1 GQQGKLT
8 GSSITFRGFQQTLD
22 EISPTNFLNPVSA
35 PRMEVAIRQNFLE
48 GFGVKLNNRGI
59 RIADIN
65 RAAARESFRS
75 LLLDMVVTVLN
86 LYWDYV
92 GARDQLK
99 LRQRALSITEKF
111 LADTNYEIS
120 VGALAGVERPRAEAE
135 VASRRQDV
143 VIAQNTVRQRAIVL
157 KEALS
162 HTQDPALEAA
172 EIIPTD
178 RIATPPEDET
188 LPPLRDLV
196 KSAIAKRP
204 DVALA
209 RYNDQ
214 TSEMN
219 LAGT

>member
-1 GQQGKLT
+1 MRLEQDVHL
-8 GSSITFRGFQQTLD
+8 
-22 EISPTNFLNPVSA
+22 
-35 PRMEVAIRQNFLE
+35 RQNFLQ

-99 LRQRALSITEKF
+99 LRQRALAVTEKF

-120 VGALAGVERPRAEAE
+120 IGALAGVERPRAEAE

-143 VIAQNTVRQRAIVL
+143 VIAENTMRQRAILL
-157 KEALS
+157 KDALS

-172 EIIPTD
+172 IQ
-178 RIATPPEDET
+178 
-188 LPPLRDLV
+188 
-196 KSAIAKRP
+196 K
-204 DVALA
+204 A
-209 RYNDQ
+209 R
-214 TSEMN
+214 
-219 LAGT
+219 GRK